1 VLRRSTG
8 PDRMNRGH
16 RRRYVLF
23 FATATVIGAFIFL
36 YRVRPFVGITFGSTA
51 IVLAVLAHLGILA
64 GVVGPFLAW
73 RRRLNKSR

>member
-1 VLRRSTG
+1 
-8 PDRMNRGH
+8 MNGGH

-51 IVLAVLAHLGILA
+51 IVLAVLAHLGVLA
-64 GVVGPFLAW
+64 AVVGPFLAW
-73 RRRLNKSR
+73 RRRLTNRGK